1 MKKFVVRGLS
11 GRALGTNLRL
21 FTLCLV
27 LFCLSSFFS
36 FWVFFPA
43 EVLQQRLVQEISRE
57 SGIRMRGDQAS
68 MLMPLGLEFD
78 LTIYPDQSGMTPLKV
93 DHLRL
98 TPLWTSL
105 LTLNQAVY
113 VKGSLAEGE
122 VIARLWRNGNAHVDL
137 GNVSL
142 LELQEPE
149 LPYRLGGV
157 LDLLVQGEKLLTQ
170 AGPREGRFSVDIS
183 DMTLFGLER
192 IGLPAEVS
200 MGLLQVNGRFSE
212 ARVSIEQMVATGG
225 VLELSGGG
233 TLLVGATP
241 EQTRLNLNVRLH
253 PTRQTPDNIR
263 DLLMLTGVRP
273 GPDGS
278 YTIQIGGTAASPL
291 VR

>member
-1 MKKFVVRGLS
+1 MKNLFVRVLS

-43 EVLQQRLVQEISRE
+43 EVLQQRLVQELSHE
-57 SGIRMRGDQAS
+57 TGIRMRGDQAS

-78 LTIYPDQSGMTPLKV
+78 LTLYPDQPGMTPLKI

-105 LTLNQAVY
+105 LTLDPAVH
-113 VKGSLAEGE
+113 VKGSLAQGN
-122 VIARLWRNGNAHVDL
+122 VIARLWRNGNVHVNL
-137 GNVSL
+137 GNVAL
-142 LELQEPE
+142 LELQEQE
-149 LPYRLGGV
+149 LPYRLGGA
-157 LDLLVQGEKLLTQ
+157 LNLLFQGEKLLDQ
-170 AGPREGRFSVDIS
+170 AGPKEGRFSVDIS
-183 DMTLFGLER
+183 DIVLFGLER
-192 IGLPAEVS
+192 IGLPSDVS
-200 MGLLQVNGRFSE
+200 MGLLQINGRFSE
-212 ARVSIEQMVATGG
+212 SRVSIEQLVATGG

-233 TLLVGATP
+233 TFLVGATP

-253 PTRQTPDNIR
+253 PTLQTPDNIH

-278 YTIQIGGTAASPL
+278 YTMQIGGTAARPL